1 MHCNDILRRPITLMP
16 CDDSFCFACI
26 MPSFEGKSD
35 IESKCPLCHQNI
47 SLENIHASTKLQKM
61 LDSLLD
67 SLTLECLK
75 SCGQVFKLD
84 EKHIKLEHEKVCGDT
99 TYHSTQVNQFKF
111 RNNII

>member
-1 MHCNDILRRPITLMP
+1 MP

-35 IESKCPLCHQNI
+35 TESKCPLCHQNI

-75 SCGQVFKLD
+75 SCGQVFKL
-84 EKHIKLEHEKVCGDT
+84 K
-99 TYHSTQVNQFKF
+99 STSSWSMKKYVATQL
-111 RNNII
+111 IIRHK